1 MQAAALGDATLFWI
15 WTILTSVHFFA
26 FFLAVFA
33 AALNA
38 LAVGRPLVPAFRIV
52 SPEPAAMRFF
62 LACMFA
68 YSPLRGIICN
78 TFLS

>member
-26 FFLAVFA
+26 FFLAVADKSFIWNRC
-33 AALNA
+33 L
-38 LAVGRPLVPAFRIV
+38 LVAVCV
-52 SPEPAAMRFF
+52 
-62 LACMFA
+62 FA